1 MSVYWNSRTR
11 ALSPYVPGEQPRDRK
26 YIKLNTNENP
36 YPPSPATVAAV
47 RESAA
52 GTLRLYSDPTALE
65 FRKAVAARYGT
76 TVERVFVGNGSD
88 EILAF
93 VFGAFFESGPAYGA
107 DAAADSRAAPAQG
120 AGTAQGAA
128 PAPVLFPDITYS
140 FYPVYADLWGIPFR
154 TPALAEDFSIRVE
167 DYLGSS
173 GGGRPGGGE
182 GGGASCGVGT
192 ACGGVIFPNPNA
204 PTGLALPLKDI
215 LRVAESQREA
225 GKVLVV
231 DEAYVDFGAES
242 AVAATREFPNLL
254 TVHTL
259 SKSRSLA
266 GLRLGFAIGPEDLIE
281 GLRRV
286 KDRFNSYTLDRCA
299 LAGGAAAMADSAYYD
314 EANARVVATR
324 ERTAAALGKLGFQG
338 PTSTANFLFVRHPA
352 VSGEAIFKGLREKG
366 ILVRWFNKPRI
377 DQYLRISIGTDEEM
391 DALVKACAELAG

>member
-11 ALSPYVPGEQPRDRK
+11 GLSPYVPGEQPRDRK

-36 YPPSPATVAAV
+36 YPPSQATLAAV
-47 RESAA
+47 KDAA
-52 GTLRLYSDPTALE
+52 ADTLRLYSDPTALE

-93 VFGAFFESGPAYGA
+93 VFGAFFE
-107 DAAADSRAAPAQG
+107 AAAPGG
-120 AGTAQGAA
+120 AGSES
-128 PAPVLFPDITYS
+128 APVLFPDISYS

-154 TPALAEDFSIRVE
+154 TPALADDFSIRVD
-167 DYLGSS
+167 DYFAPS
-173 GGGRPGGGE
+173 
-182 GGGASCGVGT
+182 
-192 ACGGVIFPNPNA
+192 GGVIFPNPNA
-204 PTGLALPLKDI
+204 PTGRALPLSDI
-215 LRVAESQREA
+215 RRIAEAQ
-225 GKVLVV
+225 GKADKVVVV

-242 AVAATREFPNLL
+242 AVEATREYPNLL

-266 GLRLGFAIGPEDLIE
+266 GLRLGFAIGPEELIE

-286 KDRFNSYTLDRCA
+286 KDSFNSYTLDRCA
-299 LAGGAAAMADSAYYD
+299 LAGGAAAMADAAYYD
-314 EANARVVATR
+314 AAAERVVATR

-338 PTSTANFLFVRHPA
+338 PPSTANFLFVRHPK
-352 VSGEAIFKGLREKG
+352 VSGETLFKGLREKG

-377 DQYLRISIGTDEEM
+377 DQYLRITIGTDEEM
-391 DALVKACAELAG
+391 DALVKACGELVS